1 MQEHFGNT
9 MNLARIKLMTY
20 VINTFCI
27 VQTVSLHKLV
37 ATVPTTVKRDSNMRR
52 FQLFFAKYALNLYL
66 IARMIFRMLTRLK
79 AVVLAFP
86 AVSSIHV

>member
-37 ATVPTTVKRDSNMRR
+37 ATTAFNRVN
-52 FQLFFAKYALNLYL
+52 
-66 IARMIFRMLTRLK
+66 ILK
-79 AVVLAFP
+79 IILA
-86 AVSSIHV
+86 IR